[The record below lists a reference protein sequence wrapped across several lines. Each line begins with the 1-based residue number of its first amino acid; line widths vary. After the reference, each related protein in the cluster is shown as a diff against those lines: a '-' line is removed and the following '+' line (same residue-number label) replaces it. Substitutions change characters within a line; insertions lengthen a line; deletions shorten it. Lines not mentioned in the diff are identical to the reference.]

1 MEFKT
6 AGAQFFII
14 DDVLF
19 KDFGGLKEL
28 STDFKFMGH
37 RTFTS
42 HLYMPLPEFQEKIF
56 LGFRVLNF

>member
-19 KDFGGLKEL
+19 KDFRGLKEFP
-28 STDFKFMGH
+28 TDPKFTWSISRG
-37 RTFTS
+37 
-42 HLYMPLPEFQEKIF
+42 LY
-56 LGFRVLNF
+56 